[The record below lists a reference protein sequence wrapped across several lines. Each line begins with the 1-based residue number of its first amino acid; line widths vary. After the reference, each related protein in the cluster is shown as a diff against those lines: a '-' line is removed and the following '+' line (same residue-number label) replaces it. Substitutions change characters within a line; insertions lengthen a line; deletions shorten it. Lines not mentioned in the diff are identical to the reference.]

1 MPVLAFLF
9 LYSFGTNHFALRT
22 FYPLRVDST
31 QVGGKWQRDT
41 VFHRVGYFRL
51 QNQSGQLVTAKN
63 LEGNV
68 YVASFFATNCADVC
82 PRLNSQL
89 QRVQEKF
96 RKEPR
101 LKLLSFSVDP
111 ERDSVAALAKYAEQ
125 YGAIAGKWYF
135 LTGAKDSVA
144 RLAMESYKLADAG
157 PATISSSGGLVN
169 SPRLVLV
176 DRDKHIRGVYDGLDP
191 KDVDRLMTE
200 IRILLYTYDH
210 D

>member
-1 MPVLAFLF
+1 MQLRYQPFRAAHFLPSSCRF
-9 LYSFGTNHFALRT
+9 DAG
-22 FYPLRVDST
+22 
-31 QVGGKWQRDT
+31 GGKWQRDT
-41 VFHRVGYFRL
+41 VFHRVGNFRL

-63 LEGNV
+63 LEGSV
-68 YVASFFATNCADVC
+68 YVSSFFSATCTKEC
-82 PRLNSQL
+82 LKLNSQL

-101 LKLLSFSVDP
+101 LKLISFSVDP
-111 ERDSVAALAKYAEQ
+111 QHDSVPVLAGYAEQ

-135 LTGAKDSVA
+135 LTGAADSVQ
-144 RLAMESYKLADAG
+144 RLAVQDYKIAQTES
-157 PATISSSGGLVN
+157 ATIGSAVGLVH
-169 SPRLVLV
+169 SQRLVLV
-176 DRDKHIRGVYDGLDP
+176 DRDKQIRGIYDGLDP